1 MADLSSILTDP
12 NYVNANAATK
22 AAIFDKFSAQDKN
35 FIGANP
41 ETQQAIRVKFG
52 VADLA
57 PAAAPMPTGG
67 IPGQRRATDMPT
79 QFGRSTAGLLD
90 TAIGNI
96 PATIVQQ
103 VGYAGARL
111 GNTPERATEISQA
124 MAEPLRNPVGRLTGV
139 EQTPEYQQEAGTR
152 LMNFIGQNVNKGAE
166 WIAKK
171 TGLPAADVSNMI
183 GTLSV
188 ATPDLIQG
196 AKQLNTLAPV
206 QKVTNALTQAREKAA
221 GSSAGV
227 AATAVGSLAGKAPA
241 AFSEAY
247 KAGKAGETS
256 FLENLRGKASP
267 DELLATVKE
276 GVDKI
281 RLDNS
286 VAYQNA
292 KTGWAADKTPLDFQS
307 IDNAFQKVKD
317 SYTVNGKSKIG
328 AAEQKIVDEIGTVL
342 DEWRAD
348 PNARTALDLDALK
361 QRIDAIYPDS
371 PKHTQAQRAVTD
383 VRNAV
388 KDAIVQQAPDYA
400 QAMKNYDTQMSLLR
414 DVTKALGTSD
424 KIAKE
429 TAINK
434 VMMTLKSTPS
444 AEFRRQLVDVLQQ
457 QGGVNIMPAVA
468 GQELSQ
474 FIPTSGVGRA
484 VAGGGLTAAYYL
496 HHPELAAILPFTSP
510 RLMGEAFYKMGQAS
524 GAGGRAVN
532 ALANMSPGQAA
543 YAAYASQQNQNALVQ

>member
-1 MADLSSILTDP
+1 MAFDPDAYLSA
-12 NYVNANAATK
+12 V
-22 AAIFDKFSAQDKN
+22 
-35 FIGANP
+35 
-41 ETQQAIRVKFG
+41 
-52 VADLA
+52 
-57 PAAAPMPTGG
+57 PAAAPGFNPDAYLAQSGGG
-67 IPGQRRATDMPT
+67 IPGQRRAADMPT

-90 TAIGNI
+90 TAVGNI
-96 PATIVQQ
+96 PSAIVQQ
-103 VGYAGARL
+103 VGYAATRPFT
-111 GNTPERATEISQA
+111 TPARATELSQS

-171 TGLPAADVSNMI
+171 TGLPASDVSNML

-188 ATPDLIQG
+188 GAPELIKG
-196 AKQLNTLAPV
+196 AKQLNALAPV
-206 QKVTNALTQAREKAA
+206 EAVTNALAQAKEKA
-221 GSSAGV
+221 SANVSG
-227 AATAVGSLAGKAPA
+227 AAANLTGSLTGKPGA

-247 KAGKAGETS
+247 KAGKTGETS
-256 FLENLRGKASP
+256 FLENLRGNATP

-286 VAYQNA
+286 AAYQNA
-292 KTGWAADKTPLDFQS
+292 KTGWAADKTPLDFNR
-307 IDNAFQKVKD
+307 IDKAYNDIKD

-328 AAEQKIVDEIGTVL
+328 SAEQKIVDEIGTVL
-342 DEWRAD
+342 DEWRSD
-348 PNARTALDLDALK
+348 PTARTALDLDALK
-361 QRIDAIYPDS
+361 QRIDAIYPES

-400 QAMKNYDTQMSLLR
+400 QAMKNYDTQMTLLR

-424 KIAKE
+424 KVAKE
-429 TAINK
+429 TAISK
-434 VMMTLKSTPS
+434 IMTTLKSTPS

-457 QGGVNIMPAVA
+457 QGGVDVLPAVA
-468 GQELSQ
+468 GQELGQ

-496 HHPELAAILPFTSP
+496 HHPELAAILPLTSP
-510 RLMGEAFYKMGQAS
+510 RLMGEAFYKMGQTA

-532 ALANMSPGQAA
+532 AMTNMTPGQAA
-543 YAAYASQQNQNALVQ
+543 YAAYASQQNQNALNQPFRMEIRGTGQ